1 MAGDSAVELSNTL
14 RIASKSA
21 GLVSSLDCNM
31 IKRLLL
37 LSSSLGPSVPIWRTI
52 TAGMSSLAKS
62 SSAKRAGLCTAST
75 S

>member
-1 MAGDSAVELSNTL
+1 MVGDSAVELSNTL
-14 RIASKSA
+14 RIASKST
-21 GLVSSLDCNM
+21 GFVSSLDCM